1 MEENTT
7 TQQVENENLAKAKD
21 EIEEIVKKYNISL
34 IPVVL
39 HHGDKTFSR
48 IDIAPANV
56 ATTDATATTPTLE
69 K

>member
-34 IPVVL
+34 VPVVL

-48 IDIAPANV
+48 IDIVPANV
-56 ATTDATATTPTLE
+56 ANTDATATAPTLE
-69 K
+69 Q

>member
-1 MEENTT
+1 MEKNTT
-7 TQQVENENLAKAKD
+7 TQQEENENLAKAKD

-56 ATTDATATTPTLE
+56 ATTDATATAPTLE
-69 K
+69 